1 MKFLVASLLH
11 YPPVVVDT
19 MTVEKEPNDEIGRAS
34 SSMQW
39 MMKIH
44 VQQVTLE

>member
-11 YPPVVVDT
+11 CPPVVDT

-39 MMKIH
+39 MMKVH